1 MYPNLIAELK
11 RKDKKYE
18 DIAKLLDLGITT
30 INEKMNGKS
39 DFKLKELK
47 TMKKAWFPDCSL
59 DYLSLTKVECNKE
72 KETEE

>member
-11 RKDKKYE
+11 RQNKKYD
-18 DIAKLLDLGITT
+18 DIANLLSLGITT

-47 TMKKAWFPDCSL
+47 KIKEEWFPNCSL
-59 DYLSLTKVECNKE
+59 DYLSCTKKE
-72 KETEE
+72 MEE